1 MTAGRRRRSAAGRQ
15 ESAAGESTAA
25 PHHTATAPTDRPETP
40 WTRPVRLSPADL
52 LRLGL
57 VGILSRRMRA
67 VLSAIGISI
76 GIATMIVVTGI
87 PASSQKALDA
97 ELTALG
103 TDRLQAVA
111 DRDAAQDGSPVSF
124 PKESAAMVERIGAVE
139 AVTAVA
145 NTHTSVR
152 RSDKLGPLDESGLTV
167 LAVRPNLL
175 DVVNAEVGSGQY
187 LTKVTERFPA
197 VVLGSRSATRLG
209 FSEIRPGEPPPLV
222 FLGDQWF
229 SVTGILRSVPLAP
242 DIDRA
247 VLVGWDTA
255 RRHLGFDGRPTQL
268 FLQAD
273 EEHIADVRAVLP
285 ATVNPESP
293 SVVLVSRPSD
303 VLAAKRSAEATF
315 SGLFVGL
322 AGLALLVG
330 GIGVANTMVIS
341 VLERRR
347 EIGLRRALG
356 ANRGQIR
363 GQFLTESVVLSG
375 LGGLTGVAL
384 GVLATIGYAAFRGW
398 PAVVPPVAVTGGF
411 AGAVLIGVVAGVYP
425 AVRASRLS
433 PTVALATP

>member
-1 MTAGRRRRSAAGRQ
+1 MTAGRRRRPAAGRQ
-15 ESAAGESTAA
+15 ESATAGGTAA
-25 PHHTATAPTDRPETP
+25 PHAATAPTDRPETP

-57 VGILSRRMRA
+57 VGVLSRRTRA

-111 DRDAAQDGSPVSF
+111 DRDAAQDGTPASF
-124 PKESAAMVERIGAVE
+124 PETSAAMVARIGAVK

-152 RSDKLGPLDESGLTV
+152 RSDKIGPLDESGLTV
-167 LAVRPNLL
+167 LAARPDLL
-175 DVVNAEVGSGQY
+175 DVVNATVASGQY
-187 LTKVTERFPA
+187 LTKVTERFPT
-197 VVLGSRSATRLG
+197 VVLGSDSATRLG
-209 FSEIRPGEPPPLV
+209 FSEVRPGEPPPLV
-222 FLGDQWF
+222 LLGGQWF

-242 DIDRA
+242 DLDRA
-247 VLVGWDTA
+247 VLVGWDAA

-268 FLQAD
+268 FIQAD

-285 ATVNPESP
+285 ATVDPESP

-375 LGGLTGVAL
+375 LGGLTGVVV
-384 GVLATIGYAAFRGW
+384 GVVATIGYAAFQGW
-398 PAVVPPVAVTGGF
+398 PAVIPLQAVTGGF
-411 AGAVLIGVVAGVYP
+411 AGAALIGVVAGVYP

-433 PTVALATP
+433 PTVALATT